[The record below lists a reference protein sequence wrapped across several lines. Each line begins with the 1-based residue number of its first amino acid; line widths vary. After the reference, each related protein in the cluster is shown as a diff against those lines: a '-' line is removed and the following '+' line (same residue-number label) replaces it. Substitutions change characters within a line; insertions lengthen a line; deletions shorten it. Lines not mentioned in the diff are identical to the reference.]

1 MPPQIFFHLVRTKT
15 NPITNEDYPLM
26 EDRPRTFNLPFL
38 RYSFSKNIWDLCPL
52 KILGPIISLWNFNFT
67 VLSLIAAFTFQV
79 DPVKTSSI
87 FFAQKIEE
95 LALSQ
100 QLGPDVQKWRLPDC
114 W

>member
-1 MPPQIFFHLVRTKT
+1 MKIILQWKTAHAHL
-15 NPITNEDYPLM
+15 ICL
-26 EDRPRTFNLPFL
+26 FL